1 MRPYVIRGVI
11 AFLIC
16 AGTSG
21 LSQGQEI
28 PSSAPASHPPDAALA
43 HRQVVLRPLQ
53 LIHQVTPAYP
63 PEAVSKRIEGNVLL
77 NAVIGSNGSIKALQC
92 VGGPAELRDA
102 AMEAV
107 RQWQYTPFQLN
118 GTPMEIHFEIG
129 ILFSLTKND
138 YEAVAGSNYPVSL
151 EVFASSA
158 EVPPPNHPAPDR
170 KGASSIPDAIEGIQ
184 AQTAE
189 VFDAW
194 SKRDQRRFEELL
206 NGFALEDPTAW
217 LTATFGPQ
225 NSPAL
230 VRAYEI
236 SLEKFK
242 RHMTHVAEYSKDL
255 TDLHVESSIVPSP
268 PEEAG
273 QLDGPPVPIEPVKI
287 ENFRFFVVT
296 GPGDW
301 VFSFVYANGAFH
313 IVGGTH
319 TFWNEDWRRKQ
330 AAQITSMTMVPAS
343 VN

>member
-1 MRPYVIRGVI
+1 MRPYVIRGII

-21 LSQGQEI
+21 LAQSQEI
-28 PSSAPASHPPDAALA
+28 PSPASPPQAPDAAPA
-43 HRQVVLRPLQ
+43 HRQVVIQPLQ

-63 PEAVSKRIEGNVLL
+63 PEAVSKHIEGSVLL
-77 NAVIGSNGSIKALQC
+77 NAVIGSNGSIKVLEC
-92 VGGPAELRDA
+92 VGGPAELKDA

-107 RQWQYTPFQLN
+107 RQWQYTPFQMN
-118 GTPMEIHFEIG
+118 GTPMETHIG
-129 ILFSLTKND
+129 IAVLFSLTKND
-138 YEAVAGSNYPVSL
+138 YKAVAESNYPVSL

-158 EVPPPNHPAPDR
+158 DVPPPNHPAPDR
-170 KGASSIPDAIEGIQ
+170 KGAPSIPDTIEGIQ
-184 AQTAE
+184 TQTAE

-194 SKRDQRRFEELL
+194 SKRGQRRFEELL
-206 NGFALEDPTAW
+206 NGFAFEDPTAW
-217 LTATFGPQ
+217 LTTTFGPQ
-225 NSPAL
+225 NGPAL
-230 VRAYEI
+230 VRDYEI

-242 RHMTHVAEYSKDL
+242 QHMTRVAEYSKDL

-273 QLDGPPVPIEPVKI
+273 QSDGPPVPIEPLKI

-301 VFSFVYANGAFH
+301 VFSFVYADGAFH

-319 TFWNEDWRRKQ
+319 TFWNEAWRTKQ
-330 AAQITSMTMVPAS
+330 NAHITSMTMVPAS
-343 VN
+343 VK

>member
-1 MRPYVIRGVI
+1 MRPNVIRAVI

-21 LSQGQEI
+21 LAQSQEI
-28 PSSAPASHPPDAALA
+28 PLPAAASQSPDAASP

-53 LIHQVTPAYP
+53 LIHQVIPTYP

-77 NAVIGSNGSIKALQC
+77 NAAIGSNGSIKALEC
-92 VGGPAELRDA
+92 VGGPAELKDA
-102 AMEAV
+102 AMGAV
-107 RQWQYTPFQLN
+107 RQWQYTPFQVN
-118 GTPMEIHFEIG
+118 GNPMEVHIEIG
-129 ILFSLTKND
+129 VLFSLTKND
-138 YEAVAGSNYPVSL
+138 YKAVAESNYPVSL

-158 EVPPPNHPAPDR
+158 DVPPPNHPAPDR
-170 KGASSIPDAIEGIQ
+170 KGASSIPDTVEGIQ
-184 AQTAE
+184 RQTAE

-194 SKRDQRRFEELL
+194 SKGDQQRFEGLL
-206 NGFALEDPTAW
+206 NGFAFEDPTAW
-217 LTATFGPQ
+217 LKTTFGPQ
-225 NSPAL
+225 IGPAQ
-230 VRAYEI
+230 VRDYEI
-236 SLEKFK
+236 NLEKFK

-255 TDLHVESSIVPSP
+255 TDLQVELSIVPKP

-273 QLDGPPVPIEPVKI
+273 QSDGPPVPVGPLKI

-301 VFSFVYANGAFH
+301 VFSFVYADGAFH

-330 AAQITSMTMVPAS
+330 DAHITSMTMVPAS
-343 VN
+343 LN

>member
-1 MRPYVIRGVI
+1 VRPYVIRGVI

-16 AGTSG
+16 AVTSG
-21 LSQGQEI
+21 LAQSQEI
-28 PSSAPASHPPDAALA
+28 PSPAPASQAPDVAPA

-63 PEAVSKRIEGNVLL
+63 PKAVSERIEGNVLL
-77 NAVIGSNGSIKALQC
+77 NAVIGSNGSIKVLQC
-92 VGGPAELRDA
+92 VGGPAELEEA
-102 AMEAV
+102 AIEAV

-118 GTPMEIHFEIG
+118 GTPMEVHIEIG
-129 ILFSLTKND
+129 VLFSLTKND
-138 YEAVAGSNYPVSL
+138 YKAVAESNYPVSL

-158 EVPPPNHPAPDR
+158 DVPPPNHPAPDR
-170 KGASSIPDAIEGIQ
+170 KGAPSIPDTIEGIER
-184 AQTAE
+184 QTAE

-194 SKRDQRRFEELL
+194 SERDQRRFEELL
-206 NGFALEDPTAW
+206 NGFAFEDPTAW
-217 LTATFGPQ
+217 LTTTFGPE
-225 NSPAL
+225 NGPAL
-230 VRAYEI
+230 VRDYEI

-242 RHMTHVAEYSKDL
+242 RHMTHVAEYSKEL
-255 TDLHVESSIVPSP
+255 TGLHVEPSIVPSP

-273 QLDGPPVPIEPVKI
+273 QPDGPPFPIEPLKI

-301 VFSFVYANGAFH
+301 VFSFVYVDGAFH

-330 AAQITSMTMVPAS
+330 DAHITSMTMVPAS
-343 VN
+343 VK

>member
-1 MRPYVIRGVI
+1 VRPYVIRGVI

-16 AGTSG
+16 AGASG
-21 LSQGQEI
+21 LAQTQEV
-28 PSSAPASHPPDAALA
+28 PSPAPPPQARDAAPVR
-43 HRQVVLRPLQ
+43 HEVVLRPLQ

-63 PEAVSKRIEGNVLL
+63 TEAISKRIEGNVLL
-77 NAVIGSNGSIKALQC
+77 NAVIDSNGSIKALQC
-92 VGGPAELRDA
+92 VGGPAELQGA

-107 RQWQYTPFQLN
+107 RQWQYTALQLN
-118 GTPMEIHFEIG
+118 GAPMESHIDIG
-129 ILFSLTKND
+129 IVFSLTKND
-138 YEAVAGSNYPVSL
+138 YKVVAESNYPVSL

-158 EVPPPNHPAPDR
+158 DVSPPNHPAPDR
-170 KGASSIPDAIEGIQ
+170 KGAPSIPDTIEGIQ
-184 AQTAE
+184 TQTAE

-194 SKRDQRRFEELL
+194 SRRDKQRFEELL
-206 NGFALEDPTAW
+206 NGFAFEDPTAW
-217 LTATFGPQ
+217 LTTTFGPQ
-225 NSPAL
+225 NGPAL
-230 VRAYEI
+230 VRDYEI

-242 RHMTHVAEYSKDL
+242 RHMTRVAEYSKDL
-255 TDLHVESSIVPSP
+255 TDLHVESSIVPIP

-273 QLDGPPVPIEPVKI
+273 QSDGPPVPIEQPKI

-301 VFSFVYANGAFH
+301 VFSFVYVDGAFH